1 MSQRV
6 AGGREDLSGEGGLPA
21 TARLRD
27 SLIWTT
33 TREVLRNPMGAF
45 GLGVVLLLLVAGF
58 AAPVLTRY
66 NPIAQLPG
74 HKLAGPSAQFWFGT
88 DELSHDLFS
97 RTLYG
102 LRASLL
108 VSIVAVS
115 TGGALGIVC
124 GFVAGYVRGAA
135 EAVLM
140 RLVDTMFAFPGLLL
154 AIGILTAVSSSLQG
168 LTLALGIGAFPGFA
182 RLARAQML
190 AERSQD
196 YVLAAKVLGASG
208 PRIIFR
214 HIARNALPP
223 LVVHAALAMAG
234 AVLVEAS
241 LGYLGIGIQPP
252 QPSLG
257 SLIEDSR
264 NYLGS
269 LHYII
274 FPGIFLVLLLLG
286 LNLLADAVNESLD
299 PHRRRR

>member
-1 MSQRV
+1 MTDQF
-6 AGGREDLSGEGGLPA
+6 AGKREEVLGDRPLPLGR
-21 TARLRD
+21 RLRE
-27 SLIWTT
+27 SLVWST
-33 TREVLRNPMGAF
+33 TREVLRNPMGAV
-45 GLGVVLLLLVAGF
+45 GLGVVVLLLVLGF
-58 AAPVLTRY
+58 AAPALTRY
-66 NPIAQLPG
+66 DPIAQLPG

-88 DELSHDLFS
+88 DELSRDLFS

-115 TGGALGIVC
+115 TGGTLGIVC
-124 GFVAGYVRGAA
+124 GFIAGYVRGPI
-135 EAVLM
+135 EIVLM

-154 AIGILTAVSSSLQG
+154 AIGLLSALGSSLQI
-168 LTLALGIGAFPGFA
+168 LALVLGVGAFPGFA

-196 YVLAAKVLGASG
+196 YVLAAKVVGASG
-208 PRIIFR
+208 RRIVFR
-214 HIARNALPP
+214 HVALNALPP
-223 LVVHAALAMAG
+223 LFVHAALAMAG

-257 SLIEDSR
+257 SLVEDAR
-264 NYLGS
+264 NYLGA

-274 FPGIFLVLLLLG
+274 FPGLCLVLLLLG